1 MLPDPS
7 SSHFGPAIG
16 GAPPLIIIS
25 VVAGGGGGLHAP
37 VVAQY
42 WFSAPGPSGENFP
55 DPLDLR
61 HPIVR
66 TNAKLL
72 RRAYLTRVVL
82 ALDGA

>member
-1 MLPDPS
+1 MLQS
-7 SSHFGPAIG
+7 WRSIG
-16 GAPPLIIIS
+16 LVLLA
-25 VVAGGGGGLHAP
+25 
-37 VVAQY
+37 
-42 WFSAPGPSGENFP
+42 PSGENFP